1 MSSGALASRAAAF
14 VLGKTPAS
22 RVFDFRFAR
31 RPRELQLSVCVVFS
45 PPERSAGQAAPLRR
59 RGARRWRTRPPEQ
72 RRTTGAGPVVAGG
85 ALDGLR
91 LTSARLCVRRKEKS
105 LGLLCENFLRF
116 YGGGEEEL
124 ISLDEAATRLTVE
137 RRRIYDVVG
146 VSRATAVPASSS
158 CASLFLR
165 LNAARSLQVN
175 VLESVEVVVRKA
187 KNRYTWHGLSRL
199 TAALD
204 KLREDG
210 IKEYGD
216 SLTLLSIDDAEFQG
230 GDFGGGAAAA
240 GGDDDADDGGKDAGG
255 DGGDAGGAGGRID
268 CRRERSLCLLSQA
281 REGLPARPP

>member
-1 MSSGALASRAAAF
+1 M
-14 VLGKTPAS
+14 
-22 RVFDFRFAR
+22 
-31 RPRELQLSVCVVFS
+31 
-45 PPERSAGQAAPLRR
+45 
-59 RGARRWRTRPPEQ
+59 
-72 RRTTGAGPVVAGG
+72 
-85 ALDGLR
+85 
-91 LTSARLCVRRKEKS
+91 RRKEKS